1 MPPINLAAS
10 SRWALVALASVLT
23 VACSSGDAQ
32 TPGAGPQAAPAPTV
46 GVVIAEET
54 AVAITTEL
62 PGRTSA
68 YVIAELRPQVTGL
81 IKQRAF
87 IEGSAVKAG
96 DLLYEIDP
104 ASYTAT
110 YDSAKAAL
118 ARAEAS
124 EDLARLTAQRFAG
137 LAKSNVVSQQA
148 NDDAAVALKMAEA
161 DVAAARATLEQARIN
176 LDFTRLTSPIDGRIG
191 RSAVTAGAL
200 VTANQAQALATVQ
213 QLDPIYVDLTQS
225 SADMLRLRRDLDAG
239 RLQQSDDGRVA
250 VALELEDGVAYGEV
264 GQLAFSEVSVDP
276 GTGSVTLRAV
286 FPNPRGELLP
296 GMYVRAKL
304 EQGVNADAILLP
316 HAAVSRD
323 PRGNATVMVV
333 NEQDAVEVRIVRAER
348 SLGDQWVVSEGL
360 SAGERVIVEGLQRVR
375 LGASVKVE
383 RVGAP
388 NDGEQ

>member
-375 LGASVKVE
+375 PGASVKVE